1 MTYSVFKFLHVL
13 GVVLLIGNVTITAYW
28 KVLADRTRSTALVT
42 HAQRGVIYADWLF
55 TLPGILL
62 ILVGGYGMVWE
73 AGLDPLGAD
82 WLIWSQALFLLS
94 GLIWLGILVPAQIR
108 QARTVRSLNQ
118 KDEIPES
125 YWRDGRLWLVWG
137 IAATVP
143 LIAAIYVMI
152 VKG

>member
-42 HAQRGVIYADWLF
+42 HAQQGVIYADWLF

-62 ILVGGYGMVWE
+62 ILGGGYGMVWE
-73 AGLDPLGAD
+73 AGLDPFGTD
-82 WLIWSQALFLLS
+82 WLVWSQALFFLS

-108 QARTVRSLNQ
+108 QSRTVRSLDL
-118 KDEIPES
+118 KDEIPQS
-125 YWRDGRLWLVWG
+125 YWRDGRLWLIWG
-137 IAATVP
+137 IVATVP